1 MATRE
6 ELVDRITKI
15 VLAELSGSAPPSDQ
29 VAAVHAYARD
39 RRSTAGTPGCVRCDA
54 WGPCPDHCGLE
65 VQQAFSVGATRAS
78 SSPGFCPPDAS
89 GVAARIDHTLLK
101 PEASQAD
108 IVQLCKEAA
117 ENCFASVCV
126 NPSWV
131 TLSAELLKDSSVKVC
146 TVVGF
151 PLGAT
156 LPEVKAFETR
166 RCVQNGAREIDMVIN
181 IGALKSR
188 DHALVE
194 RDIRAVVEAC
204 GPHVVSKV
212 ILEMTLLTQEEKIA
226 GCSLA
231 KAAGAD
237 FVKTSTGFAGGGA
250 TLDDVKLMREVVG
263 ADMGIKAAGGI
274 RNQEDA
280 KKMIEAGATRLGTS
294 ASIKIVRGEKVEGGY

>member
-126 NPSWV
+126 NPTWV
-131 TLSAELLKDSSVKVC
+131 TLCAELLKDSQVKVC

-181 IGALKSR
+181 IGALKSH
-188 DHALVE
+188 DHATVE

-212 ILEMTLLTQEEKIA
+212 ILEMTLLTTEEKIA

-263 ADMGIKAAGGI
+263 LDMGIKAAGGI
-274 RNQEDA
+274 RTTEDA

>member
-1 MATRE
+1 MNQD

-15 VLAELSGSAPPSDQ
+15 VLAELSGSTPPLDQ
-29 VAAVHAYARD
+29 VAAMHAYAR
-39 RRSTAGTPGCVRCDA
+39 GTRPTTGAPGCARCDA
-54 WGPCPDHCGLE
+54 WGPCPDHCGVE
-65 VQQAFSVGATRAS
+65 VQNALSVGATRAS
-78 SSPGFCPPDAS
+78 SAPGFCPPDQS
-89 GVAARIDHTLLK
+89 GISARIDHTLLK
-101 PEASQAD
+101 PEASHAD
-108 IVQLCKEAA
+108 IVTLCKEAA
-117 ENCFASVCV
+117 DHCFASVCV

-131 TLSAELLKDSSVKVC
+131 TLSAELLKDSPVKVC

-250 TLDDVKLMREVVG
+250 TLDDIKLMREVVG

-274 RNQEDA
+274 RTQDDA